1 MREELLRK
9 IIQTKLKVG
18 MYIINELPTPIQ
30 QSAKKALS
38 ILQEEL
44 SSCMQETAKP
54 TKSNLKNITIE

>member
-1 MREELLRK
+1 MREDLLRK
-9 IIQTKLKVG
+9 LIRTKVEVG

-30 QSAKKALS
+30 RSAKKALS

-54 TKSNLKNITIE
+54 TTSNLKNITIE

>member
-1 MREELLRK
+1 MHEELLRE

-38 ILQEEL
+38 ILQKEL

-54 TKSNLKNITIE
+54 TTSNLKNITIE